1 MRDRRSRL
9 QLFFFLALL
18 VMTACVDPYP
28 APGSLGNTKYLVVD
42 GYLNASKDSVS
53 VTINYS
59 VPLDEGISS
68 PPEEGANVSI
78 TSSSGES
85 ISLNE
90 VDRGLYV
97 ASNLTLNT
105 SDNYKLHILTKAGT
119 SYSSDAITLRPAPV
133 IDSVSWKAELGTLEP
148 GIRFYVSG
156 HDPTGQTN
164 FYRYLYTEE
173 WEYRADFNSDFKKDG
188 YMPVVRMPNEQVYTC
203 WKGSH
208 STEVIIVSTKNL
220 TSDVVSMLPMTFINY
235 GSIQLSRMYSI
246 NVKQMAISQTEYE
259 YWQLIKKTTESLGG
273 LFDPLPSQV
282 TGNVHND
289 NNDKEQ
295 VLGWFGGGYVAEKR
309 IFVSVNDIPAQLQHV
324 VKDVICETKYFK
336 LSELNQVGDL
346 VWVSSVGI
354 PPTGYTA
361 ASPACADCT
370 FLGGDNKKPSY
381 WPQ

>member
-9 QLFFFLALL
+9 QLFFFLTLL